1 MKITL
6 IGQDSGQI
14 YSTEKP
20 IWHGINQELLDIS
33 GKIHF
38 DQKKIKN
45 ASNTLWRYF
54 EALPIN
60 DKDNIVS
67 FDEGL
72 TPLINLKLQNGINT
86 KIKCDYLFPTGSYK
100 DRGASVLM
108 SKLKEWNVK
117 HIVQD
122 SSGNAGAA
130 IAAYAAKAG
139 IPCDIFLPNETP
151 ESKVAQIQAY
161 GANIIRVNGNRKQT
175 AAVTFEAAQKS
186 YYASHSFNPFFF
198 QGTKTFAY
206 EICEQLSWKSPDV
219 VVLPAGN
226 GTLLLGCYIGF
237 KELAELGII
246 KKIPKLIAVQSQ
258 NCSPLVYINE
268 NPHFDANLFEGKGT
282 IAEGIAIPNP
292 VRLKQMLHAVIETNG
307 EIITV
312 SDIEIAKTWKW
323 LASNGHF
330 IEPTSAATIAG
341 LNKFTEG
348 LSNELNIVSVFTGSG
363 LKSIDKIQ
371 KILSDPSL

>member
-1 MKITL
+1 
-6 IGQDSGQI
+6 
-14 YSTEKP
+14 
-20 IWHGINQELLDIS
+20 
-33 GKIHF
+33 
-38 DQKKIKN
+38 
-45 ASNTLWRYF
+45 
-54 EALPIN
+54 
-60 DKDNIVS
+60 
-67 FDEGL
+67 
-72 TPLINLKLQNGINT
+72 
-86 KIKCDYLFPTGSYK
+86 
-100 DRGASVLM
+100 M
-108 SKLKEWNVK
+108 SKLKEWKVR

-139 IPCDIFLPNETP
+139 IPCDIFLPKETS

-206 EICEQLSWKSPDV
+206 EICEQLSWKSPDI

-237 KELAELGII
+237 KELAELDVI

-341 LNKFTEG
+341 LNKFADG